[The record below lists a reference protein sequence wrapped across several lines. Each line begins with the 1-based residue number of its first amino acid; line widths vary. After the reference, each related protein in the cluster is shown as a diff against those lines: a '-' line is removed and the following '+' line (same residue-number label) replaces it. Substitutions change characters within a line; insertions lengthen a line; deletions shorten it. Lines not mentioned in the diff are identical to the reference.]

1 MLTDVICYICIAY
14 KLIKWLAY
22 RFLTNGDSDS
32 MSCLMGKT
40 AIVTGGNS
48 GVGCATATLLA
59 SRGCRVIIADVVDA
73 EESKIAIIEQT
84 NNNQVTSKILDLS
97 SLKSV
102 RKFARNII
110 ENEEKIDILVNN
122 AGIGTTS
129 KTITEDGLNTMM
141 QVNFFGAFL
150 LTHLL
155 IEPLKTS
162 KDARVIFTGSCMV
175 YLSRL
180 RLDNI
185 KDIFNI
191 TEYELNIYNS
201 YMIYQNAKL
210 CNVLAAQEFAERLQK
225 YNIRVYSADPGMVRS
240 KLYNCFIG
248 ESIRNVSFLFLI
260 SQLIAG
266 SSLNGAQTNFHL
278 ASSRSPRESGQHFYR
293 CRRFCKPKILE
304 DKQFCKEIWKA
315 TEVLVK
321 LKPEEKL

>member
-1 MLTDVICYICIAY
+1 MLTVVISY
-14 KLIKWLAY
+14 LWMTFQWMKWLAY
-22 RFLTNGDSDS
+22 RFFTNGYSDS

-48 GVGCATATLLA
+48 GVGYGTAILLA

-73 EESKIAIIEQT
+73 EESKNEIIKQT
-84 NNNQVTSKILDLS
+84 NNQQVISKLLDLS

-102 RKFARNII
+102 RKFARYII

-129 KTITEDGLNTMM
+129 RTITDDGLNPMM

-155 IEPLKTS
+155 IEPLKAS

-175 YLSRL
+175 YWSRL

-185 KDIFNI
+185 KDINI
-191 TEYELNIYNS
+191 TEYELNIYND
-201 YMIYQNAKL
+201 YMVYQNAKL
-210 CNVLAAQEFAERLQK
+210 CNVLVAKEFADRFQK
-225 YNIRVYSADPGMVRS
+225 YNIRVYSADPGIVRT

-248 ESIRNVSFLFLI
+248 ESIRKVKFLFLF

-266 SSLNGAQTNFHL
+266 GSLEGAQTNFHL
-278 ASSRSPRESGQHFYR
+278 ASSRSPIESGQHFYR
-293 CRRFCKPKILE
+293 CRPFCKPKILE